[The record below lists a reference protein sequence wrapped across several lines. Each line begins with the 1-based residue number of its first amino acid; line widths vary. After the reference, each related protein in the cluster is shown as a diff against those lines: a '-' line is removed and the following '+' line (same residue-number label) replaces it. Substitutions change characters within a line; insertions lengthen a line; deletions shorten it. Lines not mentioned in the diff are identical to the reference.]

1 MTTMRLVAMLGGCAL
16 LAWPSSGGARG
27 ARPVISQPVI
37 SQPVISQP
45 VISQPTISAP
55 TMAETAPTEQDSPS
69 SESKTDPGTA
79 APSPAAEP
87 APQSPPPSGTP
98 SGTTPPHAKPE
109 AQSGQASAPSA
120 PAATQPATETAKPS
134 STVRRASTRRRKKK
148 PGAVTNAAKPGA
160 HPGNTP
166 AQNASPKK
174 VVVRNG
180 GTSDPTDQL
189 SPGLTEQQA
198 SSQRQTIDLLLVD
211 TAANLKKL
219 SGRQTSSSQ
228 DDMMGQVRQYVQQAK
243 AAADSGDI
251 ERAHNLAVK
260 AHLLSEELAKH

>member
-1 MTTMRLVAMLGGCAL
+1 MQNRRLSPDKL
-16 LAWPSSGGARG
+16 L
-27 ARPVISQPVI
+27 
-37 SQPVISQP
+37 
-45 VISQPTISAP
+45 
-55 TMAETAPTEQDSPS
+55 
-69 SESKTDPGTA
+69 
-79 APSPAAEP
+79 
-87 APQSPPPSGTP
+87 
-98 SGTTPPHAKPE
+98 
-109 AQSGQASAPSA
+109 PSA

-134 STVRRASTRRRKKK
+134 STVRRASTRRHKKK
-148 PGAVTNAAKPGA
+148 PGALTNAAKPGA

-180 GTSDPTDQL
+180 GTSGPTDQL
-189 SPGLTEQQA
+189 SPSLTEQQA
-198 SSQRQTIDLLLVD
+198 SSQRQRIDLLLVD